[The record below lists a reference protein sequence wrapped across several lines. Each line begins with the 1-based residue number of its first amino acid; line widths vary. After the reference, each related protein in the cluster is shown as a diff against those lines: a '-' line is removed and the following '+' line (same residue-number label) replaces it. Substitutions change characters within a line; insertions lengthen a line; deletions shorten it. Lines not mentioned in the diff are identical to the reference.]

1 VRLKLALSGGAAVIL
16 AMGWP
21 PGQAGAWGL
30 VAPASPAAQDTAA
43 QAPPP
48 VGLALGLEPLPLP
61 YSTDLGSLLP
71 DPSRQLPELRIG
83 ARSFGEVWAEEL
95 AVKSRGW
102 AAALWLRSRPLA
114 GPIPQAGALA
124 VEAPAPPV
132 EAAGEVAV
140 EAVPGEEAAEPPVS
154 EEQGTISD
162 VLGQYADIG
171 FEVDGRV
178 EMGGGWNRFRPCDVT
193 VQTNC
198 SPSLIPTLTPDIQV
212 GARVGGTISRRV
224 HVSVDY
230 DNRREFDAANNINLF
245 YQGFEDEILQR
256 LEVGD
261 VSFPL
266 PHSRYLTRGI
276 PAGNFGVRATGQM
289 GPVDFQAVWAQ
300 QRGDLGS
307 RELQVGGTG
316 QGFEQRATTILD
328 DADYERGRFFF
339 LFSPTHLAGYPHVD
353 IQQLLAADAES
364 SVRPASVVKVYRYEV
379 LGVDV
384 GAQIP
389 EGFITAVAVAEDTL
403 QTELGVDT
411 VVVDTLT
418 GLFRPLIEGEDYIL
432 HQSGLWL
439 QLRNTLAAQEG
450 LAVTYI
456 NADGEEVGTFD
467 AERASDAHNADPEN
481 NPAPILELI
490 KGVNHRP
497 GTATWR
503 REMHHVYRISVS
515 PGVVL
520 SSVELTISQGDPE
533 VGNTFRSTPSGTQLE
548 FLKIFGLDDNPT
560 DNVLDASRIY
570 DASETSGSGT
580 AGPTGAYIVPP
591 TLEPFQAPPPL
602 RHVSDPLDGQPFP
615 LAPGDRNSAIYDE
628 PNDQI
633 RLGSNLYLLS
643 VNYRQRFEGVLSTIS
658 LGFGGVREGSER
670 VLVDGRELT
679 RGEDYIIDYDV
690 GQIELRDPDR
700 WFLDN
705 PDARLRVTFEQKP
718 LFQLAP
724 TSVFGLQARY
734 ALGPVGELNFI
745 GLSQSE
751 KTLQTRPELGLE
763 PGAVQLGGVSARL
776 DFRPQWLT
784 DLANALPGVDTDA
797 SSSITLDGELALSL
811 PSTNTQGVTYVEDFE
826 GGSGFTP
833 SMLARAWRLGAAPAS
848 NVGAETVAPPL
859 FDEGNAGE
867 LVWQDQYTVQT
878 PEGEAVFGGLFPRQI
893 DEELLVQ
900 GQTRPEPVLSMT
912 FRMPENRRLAPNPN
926 PAAGPAWASVTDVLA
941 ANGQDLTTIEFLE
954 FYVAVDDAT
963 VDSTD
968 LIIDLGTVSED
979 AFAIDSLGLPSGLGR
994 LDREVDPPQIWSN
1007 ADDIGLWGTGCEA
1020 EPGTRIYSLGDVAA
1034 NCTRG
1039 NGLEDSEDLNQ
1050 NGVLDGEERFFRYT
1064 VEIGDPTGPYFVRE
1078 ASEIGGGRF
1087 RLFRVPLRRPDHR
1100 ERVSDADF
1108 QNVRHIRLTVVSQS
1122 DNRLILARLRFLGSR
1137 WLKRGGSGVV
1147 EGLTDTMTVTLPET
1161 PVEVGPI
1168 STLDARYQPPPGVT
1182 DQVANQTDQYGFGG
1196 VTINEQSLHI
1206 RFSELGP
1213 DQRAEV
1219 YLQYLQTPRNLL
1231 SYRGLRVW
1239 ALGIDGPWGVGGG
1252 APLRFFVKL
1261 GEDIGNY
1268 YLYRTELPEVPPGTE
1283 GEALRRAWLPEITI
1297 DLDRFIALRAR
1308 AEDIMLRQ
1316 GGLPG
1321 DSALKIWDV
1330 DVFPDGDS
1338 TYAIVIGQ
1346 RSRAPNLAAIRQV
1359 SLGAHNAGLDPFTS
1373 GELWVDDL
1381 RLDLPVDDAGMVGR
1395 IDMDV
1400 RASDVLGLNFSYSS
1414 ENPYFRQL
1422 AQDPSFRSGSEYSL
1436 GGRLEFG
1443 RMLPD
1448 SWGLN
1453 LPLNVTYMRSGTK
1466 PLLLPRTDIAAEQL
1480 PGLRTPENRDFRMDL
1495 TLSKRPAEVAPGLGW
1510 LVDNSSV
1517 RLTYD
1522 RRSGRTSRSEVESSG
1537 FTASYSFRDRVGDI
1551 SIPLFPGP
1559 LEYLV
1564 FFLPESVRRS
1574 RLRITPTALQLGAT
1588 YVDNEAETRRFE
1600 EIVGLPADTG
1610 VVPVLTLDQ
1619 RLQTITTV
1627 NFEPLADLTGRVFFT
1642 QGRDLAPTEQVL
1654 QGNRGQELVDAE
1666 RASVL
1671 GIDLGW
1677 VVARSLDVN
1686 WTYRPTI
1693 ASWLTPQF
1701 AYDSRFDL
1709 NTGPSFVNEQEG
1721 DTVLTRDFG
1730 SSRSVRIS
1738 TGFNASAFF
1747 RSIAGQ
1753 ERAGIV
1759 GSVLGLM
1766 DRIDVFSVTWVT
1778 TMGSSFRRRE
1788 ASPSLGYQL
1797 GFGGIDDFR
1806 VQQGDTAS
1814 RVADTETLALST
1826 GLRLPLGLGLNVDY
1840 STNDLF
1846 TWSPRTR
1853 ARTRQTTWPNL
1864 GLSWSRLPVPRFLQG
1879 WVAGLGF
1886 RAGYTVREN
1895 TSVIREADQD
1905 RGSRITTIPLS
1916 VDLTLT
1922 TQWSFTYS
1930 LTYTDEERFDPT
1942 GVTLRDQTG
1951 HTFQLAGQFRP
1962 LSTTGSLRNPI
1973 RFSLRYSQNGQNQC
1987 RRLQSV
1993 FATLPPLPDPAAPC
2007 EPFTDLAIRDLGLTV
2022 NTDVTPFVVGLQAF
2036 WRDTQSE
2043 LGQRP
2048 GSTQLEISLFG
2059 QFLFET
2065 GEIR

>member
-21 PGQAGAWGL
+21 PGQAGAGDIA
-30 VAPASPAAQDTAA
+30 APASPSAQDTAA
-43 QAPPP
+43 QAPRPA
-48 VGLALGLEPLPLP
+48 GLSIGLKPLPLP
-61 YSTDLGSLLP
+61 FSTDLVSRLP
-71 DPSRQLPELRIG
+71 DPVRQRPELRPR
-83 ARSFGEVWAEEL
+83 ASDFGDIWAGEL
-95 AVKSRGW
+95 AVKSREW
-102 AAALWLRSRPLA
+102 ASALWLRSRPLA
-114 GPIPQAGALA
+114 GTSVQAGALA
-124 VEAPAPPV
+124 VEPP
-132 EAAGEVAV
+132 G
-140 EAVPGEEAAEPPVS
+140 PPAEPVA
-154 EEQGTISD
+154 EDEQTISD
-162 VLGQYADIG
+162 VLGQYADLG
-171 FEVDGRV
+171 FEVEGRV
-178 EMGGGWNRFRPCDVT
+178 ELGGGWNRFRPCDVT
-193 VQTNC
+193 IQTNC
-198 SPSLIPTLTPDIQV
+198 SPSLIPTLKPDIQV
-212 GARVGGTISRRV
+212 GARVGGTLSQRL

-230 DNRREFDAANNINLF
+230 DNRREFDAANNINVF
-245 YQGFEDEILQR
+245 YQGLEDEILQR

-276 PAGNFGVRATGQM
+276 PAGNFGVRAAGQM

-316 QGFEQRATTILD
+316 QGFEQSATTILD

-339 LFSPTHLAGYPHVD
+339 LFSPTHLFGYPHVD
-353 IQQLLAADAES
+353 IQRLLASDAES

-379 LGVDV
+379 LGVDI

-403 QTELGVDT
+403 ETELGADT
-411 VVVDTLT
+411 VVADTLT

-439 QLRNTLAAQEG
+439 QLRNTLPTQEG

-467 AERASDAHNADPEN
+467 AEQASDAHNADPEN
-481 NPAPILELI
+481 NPPPFLELM

-503 REMHHVYRISVS
+503 REMHHVYRVSVS

-533 VGNTFRSTPSGTQLE
+533 VGNTFRSTPSATQLE

-560 DNVLDASRIY
+560 DNMLDASRMY
-570 DASETSGSGT
+570 DAGETGGYGT
-580 AGPTGAYIVPP
+580 TGPTGTYIVPP
-591 TLEPFQAPPPL
+591 TLEPFRAPPPL
-602 RHVSDPLDGQPFP
+602 RDVSDPVNGQPFP
-615 LAPGDRNSAIYDE
+615 LEPGDQNNAIYDE

-643 VNYRQRFEGVLSTIS
+643 INYRQRFEGFLSTIS

-670 VLVDGRELT
+670 VLIDDRELT
-679 RGEDYIIDYDV
+679 RGEDYIIDYDI
-690 GQIELRDPDR
+690 GQVELRDPER

-734 ALGPVGELNFI
+734 ALGPAGELNFI

-763 PGAVQLGGVSARL
+763 PSAVQLGGVSARL
-776 DFRPQWLT
+776 NFRPEWLT
-784 DLANALPGVDTDA
+784 GLANALPGVDTDA
-797 SSSITLDGELALSL
+797 PSSIALTGELALSM

-826 GGSGFTP
+826 GGSGFTVT
-833 SMLARAWRLGAAPAS
+833 MLSRTWKLGAAPAT
-848 NVGAETVAPPL
+848 NAGAETVAPPF
-859 FDEGNAGE
+859 FDESNAAE
-867 LVWQDQYTVQT
+867 IVWQDQYSVQT

-893 DEELLVQ
+893 DEQLRVQ

-912 FRMPENRRLAPNPN
+912 LRMPENRRLAPNPN
-926 PAAGPAWASVTDVLA
+926 PAPGPAWASVTNVLA
-941 ANGQDLTTIEFLE
+941 ANGQNFTTIEFLE
-954 FYVAVDDAT
+954 FYVAVDDEL

-968 LIIDLGTVSED
+968 LIIDLGTLSED
-979 AFAIDSLGLPSGLGR
+979 AFAIDSLGLPSGLGD
-994 LDREVDPPQIWSN
+994 LDREVDPPRIWSN
-1007 ADDIGLWGTGCEA
+1007 VDDIGLWGTGCEA
-1020 EPGTRIYSLGDVAA
+1020 DPGTRIYSLGDVAA
-1034 NCTRG
+1034 NCTRN

-1050 NGVLDGEERFFRYT
+1050 NGVLDDEERFFRYT

-1078 ASEIGGGRF
+1078 ASEIDGGRF
-1087 RLFRVPLRRPDHR
+1087 RLYRVPLRRPDHS
-1100 ERVSDADF
+1100 ERVSDADL
-1108 QNVRHIRLTVVSQS
+1108 QNVRHLRLTAVSDS
-1122 DNRLILARLRFLGSR
+1122 DTELILARVRFLGSR
-1137 WLKRGGSGVV
+1137 WLKRGSSGVV
-1147 EGLTDTMTVTLPET
+1147 EGLTDTMTVAGLET

-1182 DQVANQTDQYGFGG
+1182 DQVANQSDQFGFGG
-1196 VTINEQSLHI
+1196 VTINEQSLSV
-1206 RFSELGP
+1206 RFTELGP
-1213 DQRAEV
+1213 EQRAEV
-1219 YLQYLQTPRNLL
+1219 YLQYAQTPRDFL

-1239 ALGIDGPWGVGGG
+1239 ALGVDGPWGIGGG
-1252 APLRFFVKL
+1252 PLRFFVKL

-1268 YLYRTELPEVPPGTE
+1268 YLYQTELKEVPPGAE
-1283 GEALRRAWLPEITI
+1283 GEELRRAWLPEITI

-1346 RSRAPNLAAIRQV
+1346 RSRAPNLAAIRQI
-1359 SLGAHNAGLDPFTS
+1359 SLGAHNASLDPFVS
-1373 GELWVDDL
+1373 GEIWVDDL
-1381 RLDLPVDDAGMVGR
+1381 RLDLPVDDAGLVGR

-1400 RASDVLGLNFSYSS
+1400 RASDVLGFNFSYSS

-1422 AQDPSFRSGSEYSL
+1422 AQNPSFRSASEYSV

-1448 SWGLN
+1448 AWGLN
-1453 LPLNVTYMRSGTK
+1453 MPFNVTYLKSGTK

-1480 PGLRTPENRDFRMDL
+1480 PGLRA
-1495 TLSKRPAEVAPGLGW
+1495 PASDVAPGIGW
-1510 LVDNSSV
+1510 FVDNSSV

-1522 RRSGRTSRSEVESSG
+1522 KRSGRTSRSEIESSG
-1537 FTASYSFRDRVGDI
+1537 FAASYGFRDQVGEI
-1551 SIPLFPGP
+1551 SIPIFPGP
-1559 LEYLV
+1559 LGYLV

-1574 RLRITPTALQLGAT
+1574 RLRLTPTSLQLGAT
-1588 YVDNEAETRRFE
+1588 YLDNEAETQRFE

-1610 VVPVLTLDQ
+1610 VVPILTLDE
-1619 RLQTITTV
+1619 RLQTVTTL
-1627 NFEPLADLTGRVFFT
+1627 NFEPLTDLTGRFFFT
-1642 QGRDLAPTEQVL
+1642 QGRDLVPTEQVV
-1654 QGNRGQELVDAE
+1654 QGSRGQELIDAE
-1666 RASVL
+1666 RSSVL
-1671 GIDLGW
+1671 GVDFGW

-1686 WTYRPTI
+1686 WTYRPGI
-1693 ASWLTPQF
+1693 APWLTPQF
-1701 AYDSRFDL
+1701 AFDTRFGL
-1709 NTGPSFVNEQEG
+1709 NTGASFVDEQEG
-1721 DTVLTRDFG
+1721 DTILTRDFG
-1730 SSRSVRIS
+1730 SSRSIRIS
-1738 TGFNASAFF
+1738 AGFNTSAFF
-1747 RSIAGQ
+1747 RSVAGQ
-1753 ERAGIV
+1753 ERSGIV
-1759 GSVLGLM
+1759 GAVLELM
-1766 DRIDVFSVTWVT
+1766 DRIDVFSVTWVAT
-1778 TMGSSFRRRE
+1778 LGSSFRRQA

-1797 GFGGIDDFR
+1797 GFGGLDDFR
-1806 VQQGDTAS
+1806 RQDGDTAS
-1814 RVADTETLALST
+1814 RVNDTETLALST
-1826 GLRLPLGLGLNVDY
+1826 GFRLPLGAGLNVDY

-1846 TWSPRTR
+1846 TWSRRTR
-1853 ARTRQTTWPNL
+1853 MRTRRTTWPNL
-1864 GLSWSRLPVPRFLQG
+1864 SLSWNRLPVPRFLQG
-1879 WVAGLGF
+1879 LVAGLGF
-1886 RAGYTVREN
+1886 RTGYTVRDN
-1895 TSVIREADQD
+1895 TSVIRNANQD
-1905 RGSRITTIPLS
+1905 RGSEITTIPFS
-1916 VDLTLT
+1916 FDLVLT
-1922 TQWSFTYS
+1922 TQWSITYS
-1930 LTYTDEERFDPT
+1930 VTFTNEERLDPT
-1942 GVTLRDQTG
+1942 GVTFRDQTG
-1951 HTFQLAGQFRP
+1951 HTFQLTGQVRP
-1962 LSTTGSLRNPI
+1962 LSTTGRFRNPI
-1973 RFSLRYSQNGQNQC
+1973 RVSLRFSQNGQNQC
-1987 RRLQSV
+1987 RRLQSA
-1993 FATLPPLPDPAAPC
+1993 FLGPPPLPDPDVPPC
-2007 EPFTDLAIRDLGLTV
+2007 EPFTDLVIRDLGLTV

-2043 LGQRP
+2043 LGQRL

>member
-1 VRLKLALSGGAAVIL
+1 MRLKLALSGGAAVIL

-21 PGQAGAWGL
+21 PGQAGAGDIA
-30 VAPASPAAQDTAA
+30 APASPSAQDTAA
-43 QAPPP
+43 QAPRPA
-48 VGLALGLEPLPLP
+48 GLSIGLKPLPLP
-61 YSTDLGSLLP
+61 FSTDLVSRLP
-71 DPSRQLPELRIG
+71 DPVRQRPELRPR
-83 ARSFGEVWAEEL
+83 ASDFGDIWAGEL
-95 AVKSRGW
+95 AVKSREW
-102 AAALWLRSRPLA
+102 AA
-114 GPIPQAGALA
+114 
-124 VEAPAPPV
+124 EEPAFR
-132 EAAGEVAV
+132 
-140 EAVPGEEAAEPPVS
+140 EEAAAPPT
-154 EEQGTISD
+154 EAAARDEQTISD
-162 VLGQYADIG
+162 VLGQYADLG
-171 FEVDGRV
+171 FEVEGRV
-178 EMGGGWNRFRPCDVT
+178 ELGGGWNRFRPCDVT
-193 VQTNC
+193 IQTNC
-198 SPSLIPTLTPDIQV
+198 SPSLIPTLKPDIQV
-212 GARVGGTISRRV
+212 GARVGGTLSQRL

-230 DNRREFDAANNINLF
+230 DNRREFDAANNINVF
-245 YQGFEDEILQR
+245 YQGLEDEILQR

-276 PAGNFGVRATGQM
+276 PAGNFGVRAAGQM

-316 QGFEQRATTILD
+316 QGFEQSATTILD

-339 LFSPTHLAGYPHVD
+339 LFSPTHLFGYPHVD
-353 IQQLLAADAES
+353 IQRLLASDAES

-379 LGVDV
+379 LGVDI

-403 QTELGVDT
+403 ETELGADT
-411 VVVDTLT
+411 VVADTLT

-439 QLRNTLAAQEG
+439 QLRNTLPTQEG

-467 AERASDAHNADPEN
+467 AEQASDAHNADPEN
-481 NPAPILELI
+481 NPPPFLELM

-503 REMHHVYRISVS
+503 REMHHVYRVSVS

-533 VGNTFRSTPSGTQLE
+533 VGNTFRSTPSATQLE

-560 DNVLDASRIY
+560 DNMLDASRMY
-570 DASETSGSGT
+570 DAGETGGYGT
-580 AGPTGAYIVPP
+580 TGPTGTYIVPP
-591 TLEPFQAPPPL
+591 TLEPFRAPPPL
-602 RHVSDPLDGQPFP
+602 GDVSDPVNGQPFP
-615 LAPGDRNSAIYDE
+615 LEPGDQNNAIYDE

-643 VNYRQRFEGVLSTIS
+643 INYRQRFEGFLSTIS

-670 VLVDGRELT
+670 VLIDDRELT
-679 RGEDYIIDYDV
+679 RGEDYIIDYDI
-690 GQIELRDPDR
+690 GQVELRDPER

-734 ALGPVGELNFI
+734 ALGPAGELNFI

-763 PGAVQLGGVSARL
+763 PSAVQLGGVSARL
-776 DFRPQWLT
+776 NFRPEWLT
-784 DLANALPGVDTDA
+784 GLANALPGVDTDA
-797 SSSITLDGELALSL
+797 PSSIALTGELALSL

-826 GGSGFTP
+826 GGSGFTVT
-833 SMLARAWRLGAAPAS
+833 MLSRTWKLGAAPAT
-848 NVGAETVAPPL
+848 NAGAETVAPPF
-859 FDEGNAGE
+859 FDESNAAE
-867 LVWQDQYTVQT
+867 IVWQDQYSVQT

-893 DEELLVQ
+893 DEQLRVQ

-912 FRMPENRRLAPNPN
+912 LRMPENRRLAPNPN
-926 PAAGPAWASVTDVLA
+926 PAPGPAWASVTNVLA
-941 ANGQDLTTIEFLE
+941 ANGQNFTTIEFLE
-954 FYVAVDDAT
+954 FYVAVDDEL

-968 LIIDLGTVSED
+968 LIIDLGTLSED
-979 AFAIDSLGLPSGLGR
+979 AFAIDSLGLPSGLGD
-994 LDREVDPPQIWSN
+994 LDREVDPPRIWSN
-1007 ADDIGLWGTGCEA
+1007 VDDIGLWGTGCEA
-1020 EPGTRIYSLGDVAA
+1020 DPGTRIYSLGDVAA
-1034 NCTRG
+1034 NCTRN

-1050 NGVLDGEERFFRYT
+1050 NGVLDDEERFFRYT

-1078 ASEIGGGRF
+1078 ASEIDGGRF
-1087 RLFRVPLRRPDHR
+1087 RLYRVPLRRPDHS
-1100 ERVSDADF
+1100 ERVSDADL
-1108 QNVRHIRLTVVSQS
+1108 QNVRHLRLTAVSDS
-1122 DNRLILARLRFLGSR
+1122 DTELILARVRFLGSR
-1137 WLKRGGSGVV
+1137 WLKRGSSGVV
-1147 EGLTDTMTVTLPET
+1147 EGLTDTMTVAGLET

-1182 DQVANQTDQYGFGG
+1182 DQVANQSDQFGFGG
-1196 VTINEQSLHI
+1196 VTINEQSLSV
-1206 RFSELGP
+1206 RFTELGP
-1213 DQRAEV
+1213 EQRAEV
-1219 YLQYLQTPRNLL
+1219 YLQYAQTPRDFL

-1239 ALGIDGPWGVGGG
+1239 ALGVDGPWGIGGG
-1252 APLRFFVKL
+1252 PLRFFVKL

-1268 YLYRTELPEVPPGTE
+1268 YLYQTELKEVPPGAE
-1283 GEALRRAWLPEITI
+1283 GEELRRAWLPEITI

-1346 RSRAPNLAAIRQV
+1346 RSRAPNLAAIRQI
-1359 SLGAHNAGLDPFTS
+1359 SLGAHNASLDPFVS
-1373 GELWVDDL
+1373 GEIWVDDL
-1381 RLDLPVDDAGMVGR
+1381 RLDLPVDDAGLVGR

-1400 RASDVLGLNFSYSS
+1400 RASDVLGFNFSYSS

-1422 AQDPSFRSGSEYSL
+1422 AQNPSFRSASEYSV

-1448 SWGLN
+1448 AWGLN
-1453 LPLNVTYMRSGTK
+1453 MPFNVTYLKSGTK

-1480 PGLRTPENRDFRMDL
+1480 PGLRAPESRNFRMDL
-1495 TLSKRPAEVAPGLGW
+1495 TLSKRPSDVAPGIGW
-1510 LVDNSSV
+1510 FVDNSSV

-1522 RRSGRTSRSEVESSG
+1522 RRSGRTSRSEIESSG
-1537 FTASYSFRDRVGDI
+1537 FAASYGFRDQVGEI
-1551 SIPLFPGP
+1551 SIPIFPGP
-1559 LEYLV
+1559 LGYLV

-1574 RLRITPTALQLGAT
+1574 RLRLTPTSLQLGAT
-1588 YVDNEAETRRFE
+1588 YLDNEAETQRFE

-1610 VVPVLTLDQ
+1610 VVPILTLDE
-1619 RLQTITTV
+1619 RLQTVTTL
-1627 NFEPLADLTGRVFFT
+1627 NFEPLTDLTGRFFFT
-1642 QGRDLAPTEQVL
+1642 QGRDLVPTEQVV
-1654 QGNRGQELVDAE
+1654 QGSRGQELIDAE
-1666 RASVL
+1666 RSSVL
-1671 GIDLGW
+1671 GVDFGW

-1686 WTYRPTI
+1686 WTYRPGI
-1693 ASWLTPQF
+1693 APWLTPQF
-1701 AYDSRFDL
+1701 AFDTRFGL
-1709 NTGPSFVNEQEG
+1709 NTGASFVDEQEG
-1721 DTVLTRDFG
+1721 DTILTRDFG
-1730 SSRSVRIS
+1730 SSRSIRIS
-1738 TGFNASAFF
+1738 AGFNTSAFF
-1747 RSIAGQ
+1747 RSVAGQ
-1753 ERAGIV
+1753 ERSGIV
-1759 GSVLGLM
+1759 GAVLELM
-1766 DRIDVFSVTWVT
+1766 DRIDVFSVTWVAT
-1778 TMGSSFRRRE
+1778 LGSSFRRQA

-1797 GFGGIDDFR
+1797 GFGGLDDFR
-1806 VQQGDTAS
+1806 MQAGDTAS
-1814 RVADTETLALST
+1814 RVNDTETLALST
-1826 GLRLPLGLGLNVDY
+1826 GFRLPLGAGLNVDY

-1846 TWSPRTR
+1846 TWSRRTR
-1853 ARTRQTTWPNL
+1853 MRTRRTTWPNL
-1864 GLSWSRLPVPRFLQG
+1864 SLSWNRLPVPRFLQG
-1879 WVAGLGF
+1879 LVAGLGF
-1886 RAGYTVREN
+1886 RTGYTVRDN
-1895 TSVIREADQD
+1895 TSVIRNANQD
-1905 RGSRITTIPLS
+1905 RGSEITTIPFS
-1916 VDLTLT
+1916 FDLVLT
-1922 TQWSFTYS
+1922 TQWSITYS
-1930 LTYTDEERFDPT
+1930 VTFTNEERLDPT
-1942 GVTLRDQTG
+1942 GVTFRDQTG
-1951 HTFQLAGQFRP
+1951 HTFQLTGQVRP
-1962 LSTTGSLRNPI
+1962 LSTTGRFRNPI
-1973 RFSLRYSQNGQNQC
+1973 RVSLRFSQNGQNQC
-1987 RRLQSV
+1987 RRLQSA
-1993 FATLPPLPDPAAPC
+1993 FLGPPPLPDPDVPPC
-2007 EPFTDLAIRDLGLTV
+2007 EPFTDLVIRDLGLTV

-2043 LGQRP
+2043 LGQRL